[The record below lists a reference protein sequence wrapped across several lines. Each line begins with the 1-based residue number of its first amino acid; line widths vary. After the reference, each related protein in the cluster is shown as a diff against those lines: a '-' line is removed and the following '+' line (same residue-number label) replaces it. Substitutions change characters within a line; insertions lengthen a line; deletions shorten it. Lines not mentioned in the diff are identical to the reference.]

1 MARRSQYEDELK
13 AMKNLT
19 PEVAKAF
26 DSALAD
32 YSASYFAASN
42 GRYLPTPPGISPMGS
57 GADYHYRTETEYL
70 RMLERARFVDRD
82 NMVVGQGVTRV
93 VANIVQEG
101 FTFDPDT
108 GDEALDAEWKERWRE
123 WSESPTACDYEGEKC
138 FQDFEQAAVRN
149 TIVDG
154 DAIPLLTNRGSIQ
167 WKESHHLR
175 NPFGVFNSDK
185 IVHGV
190 ELDAGRRRVAYWITA
205 DQINPIHAVTPTNN
219 FRRIPKLDSQ
229 GFPNCLHL
237 YDPKRMSQ
245 TRGVTAFAPSVVPI
259 QYHEDLQFATLL
271 KAKVA
276 SFIAIFREYD
286 VDAKTSSGRQG
297 GSRTSETLADGS
309 VRVTEKTGLA
319 QTITGDP
326 GEKLT
331 GFAPS
336 IPNPEY
342 FPHMSMILGIVAV
355 NLDLPLVVFLLD
367 PSKTNFS
374 SWRGAID
381 QARMRFR
388 QRQDWLRRNF
398 HSPIA
403 TWQIRRWLATDPAA
417 RNLPETVNPYRH
429 SWKRPKWAY
438 IEPLKDAQA
447 DDLRISRN
455 LESASAVCAESGRDW
470 DEVAAAIVRDRVRLI
485 ETALVAAEDLNTRFA
500 AQNPGITWRD
510 LAGDWRDVKAA
521 PGAGDQSADEG
532 ANASSGEPGVNSGA

>member
-1 MARRSQYEDELK
+1 MAHKYEDELK
-13 AMKNLT
+13 SLT
-19 PEVAKAF
+19 QLSPVIAKQF
-26 DSALAD
+26 DEQFAEFK
-32 YSASYFAASN
+32 ASYFAASN

-57 GADYHYRTETEYL
+57 GADYHYRTENEYL
-70 RMLERARFVDRD
+70 RMLERARFFDRD

-93 VANIVQEG
+93 VANILQEG

-108 GDEALDAEWKERWRE
+108 GDEGLDTEWKLRWRE
-123 WSESPTACDYEGEKC
+123 WAESPELCDFEGEKC
-138 FQDFEQAAVRN
+138 FQDFEQAAMRN
-149 TIVDG
+149 VIVDG

-167 WKESHHLR
+167 WKEAHHLR

-190 ELDAGRRRVAYWITA
+190 ELNAGRQRVAYWITA
-205 DQINPIHAVTPTNN
+205 DQINPLQNVTPSNN
-219 FRRIPKLDSQ
+219 FRRIPKRDSE
-229 GFPNCLHL
+229 GFLNCLHL

-286 VDAKTSSGRQG
+286 VDAKVQSGRQG
-297 GSRTSETLADGS
+297 GSRTTESLVDGS
-309 VRVTEKTGLA
+309 SRVVERTGLA
-319 QTITGDP
+319 QQITGDP

-331 GFAPS
+331 GFAPNV
-336 IPNPEY
+336 PNQEF
-342 FPHMSMILGIVAV
+342 FPHMSMILGIVAI

-367 PSKTNFS
+367 PSRTNFS

-381 QARMRFR
+381 QSRMRFK

-398 HSPIA
+398 HDPVLRWKVREWIA
-403 TWQIRRWLATDPAA
+403 SDPAL
-417 RNLPETVNPYRH
+417 RNLPSTVNPYGH
-429 SWKRPKWAY
+429 TWKRPKWAY

-455 LESASAVCAESGRDW
+455 LESASAVVAESGRDW
-470 DEVAAAIVRDRVRLI
+470 DEVSSAIVDDRAKLI
-485 ETALVAAEDLNTRFA
+485 VKAIERADAINKQFEAIAPNVN
-500 AQNPGITWRD
+500 WRD
-510 LAGDWRDVKAA
+510 LAGDWRDSKATSGQQA
-521 PGAGDQSADEG
+521 SAGSDAT
-532 ANASSGEPGVNSGA
+532 SGDPGVNSGA

>member
-1 MARRSQYEDELK
+1 MARRTEYDDELK
-13 AMKNLT
+13 SLKQLT
-19 PEVAKAF
+19 PEIAKAF
-26 DSALAD
+26 DASLAD
-32 YSASYFAASN
+32 YRASYFAASS
-42 GRYLPTPPGISPMGS
+42 GRFLPTPPGISPMGS
-57 GADYHYRTETEYL
+57 GADYHYRTEMEYL
-70 RMLERARFVDRD
+70 RMLERARFFDRD

-108 GDEALDAEWKERWRE
+108 GDEGLDAEWKSRWGE
-123 WSESPTACDYEGEKC
+123 WSESPALCDFEGEKC
-138 FQDFEQAAVRN
+138 FQDFEQAAIRSV
-149 TIVDG
+149 IVDG
-154 DAIPLLTNRGSIQ
+154 DSVPLLTNRGSIQ
-167 WKESHHLR
+167 WKEGHLLR
-175 NPFGVFNSDK
+175 NPHGVFNSDS

-190 ELDAGRRRVAYWITA
+190 EMDGGRRRIAYHIA
-205 DQINPIHAVTPTNN
+205 AEEINPLRAVTPTTS
-219 FRRIPKLDSQ
+219 FRRIPKRDAA
-229 GFPNCLHL
+229 GFPNVLHL

-276 SFIAIFREYD
+276 SFVAIFRQYD
-286 VDAKTSSGRQG
+286 ADAKVGSGRQG
-297 GSRTSETLADGS
+297 GSRTAESLVDGS
-309 VRVTEKTGLA
+309 SRVVEKTGLA

-331 GFAPS
+331 GFSPN

-342 FPHMSMILGIVAV
+342 FPHMSMILGIIAI
-355 NLDLPLVVFLLD
+355 NLDLPMVVFLLD

-398 HSPIA
+398 HSPVVE
-403 TWQIRRWLATDPAA
+403 WQVRRWMASDPAL
-417 RNLPETVNPYRH
+417 RNLPSTVNPFGH

-470 DEVAAAIVRDRVRLI
+470 DEVSAAIVNDRARLI
-485 ETALVAAEDLNTRFA
+485 VTAIEKAREINTKYAAEK
-500 AQNPGITWRD
+500 PGLTWKD
-510 LAGDWRDVKAA
+510 LAGDWRDAKPV
-521 PGAGDQSADEG
+521 PTAGSADNGED
-532 ANASSGEPGVNSGA
+532 AASGEPGVSSGA